1 MAHVICSRKI
11 LSIVDEWSVVR
22 TYDDIIEDWYLNQD
36 GTFKHLIISG
46 VEYSHWKLFL
56 VPQDILYSP
65 MHWKPAAGI
74 SATGIYSS
82 LSSNKNILTK
92 EMASL
97 GEENLKAFTL
107 SKEFVRL
114 NNGAHKMIV
123 TPEMRNS
130 ILDAYN
136 RRKTRRRDE
145 ELAPATLDT
154 KKKEEKEHQ
163 KDGLKC
169 LNK

>member
-1 MAHVICSRKI
+1 
-11 LSIVDEWSVVR
+11 
-22 TYDDIIEDWYLNQD
+22 
-36 GTFKHLIISG
+36 
-46 VEYSHWKLFL
+46 
-56 VPQDILYSP
+56 
-65 MHWKPAAGI
+65 
-74 SATGIYSS
+74 
-82 LSSNKNILTK
+82 
-92 EMASL
+92 MASL

-114 NNGAHKMIV
+114 NNWAHKMIV
-123 TPEMRNS
+123 TPEMGNS

-154 KKKEEKEHQ
+154 KKKEQKEHQ
-163 KDGLKC
+163 KDELKC